1 MGSHVPATRPP
12 PNFSGVKMENI
23 LSVVKSAK
31 YNNLTIDLDDVFE
44 LAGYTTKGH
53 AVRQLEKVC
62 DEGKH
67 FTVSTEATGA
77 KPRRVY
83 SLTYRGFQ
91 CFLASAQTSVGKAF
105 REYIFDYIETLEQE
119 NAKLLEQKI
128 FWMNCTIDGKNEHI
142 RELESIRSE
151 YQPIVNKWYDL
162 ERAKWE
168 RKQRRL
174 YGY

>member
-1 MGSHVPATRPP
+1 
-12 PNFSGVKMENI
+12 MENI
-23 LSVVKSAK
+23 LSLVKSAK
-31 YNNLTIDLDDVFE
+31 YSNLTIDLDDVFE
-44 LAGYTTKGH
+44 LAGYSRKSD
-53 AVRQLEKVC
+53 AVKQLEKVC
-62 DEGKH
+62 EEGKH

-77 KPRRVY
+77 NPRRVY

-119 NAKLLEQKI
+119 NLKLAQENAKLLEQKI

-142 RELESIRSE
+142 RELEAIRSE